1 MNDEIT
7 GWACGISGGRHRGWP
22 GAAPQ
27 PRARKP
33 GQHRPRSRY
42 CRPGFLRFRRR
53 AAPSSRRAC
62 SRMGGHGADRGPR
75 SCPGR
80 MERGGGLREPPAGGG
95 AARASRGGQRAGSS
109 PRGLTRAS
117 CRQARWNPASG
128 TAPETRSTGQAG
140 GQVERGL

>member
-27 PRARKP
+27 RHARKP
-33 GQHRPRSRY
+33 GQHRPRSRC
-42 CRPGFLRFRRR
+42 CRPGFLRFQRR

-75 SCPGR
+75 PCPGR
-80 MERGGGLREPPAGGG
+80 MERDGGLRGPPRAEGLRGPPAGG
-95 AARASRGGQRAGSS
+95 REPEVHRGG
-109 PRGLTRAS
+109 
-117 CRQARWNPASG
+117 
-128 TAPETRSTGQAG
+128 
-140 GQVERGL
+140 